1 MTKSIPSPGSPPHTR
16 GKAVNNRRR
25 QSDHKDHPRTRGEKA
40 LPWIMTV
47 MTLGSPP
54 HTRGKVYITVYGF
67 CRDLK
72 PGGKSFYRQLLAAQ
86 ASEQEFKGTFVSSG
100 VHFFLPDIRDIW
112 SGLFFNHNYTIRPGH
127 TYVSVKKSTEIPS
140 LHRKDIVNLP
150 SVPKVTPQMIGN
162 TNIIHDRTV
171 FSMCLHKKSC

>member
-1 MTKSIPSPGSPPHTR
+1 MPEHLK
-16 GKAVNNRRR
+16 
-25 QSDHKDHPRTRGEKA
+25 
-40 LPWIMTV
+40 
-47 MTLGSPP
+47 GSPP

-150 SVPKVTPQMIGN
+150 SVPKVMPQMIGY

-171 FSMCLHKKSC
+171 FFNVFAQKKLLKTERF